1 MMIVNHWNRVSYTHS
16 LTKLLKYKVC
26 YVKFRISRRLWINV
40 YNIEIY
46 KSTWSLLN
54 CTKEF
59 FYSKVF
65 TCLLTL
71 VVTLSQYKIL
81 VQPMSGYMIVVQ
93 GYVFYLRTYSLYS
106 AVLYIV
112 HRRPLQLTQQE
123 GGAVQC
129 SWLHTEQT
137 IFVRY

>member
-1 MMIVNHWNRVSYTHS
+1 MILKFIKVLDRC
-16 LTKLLKYKVC
+16 LTAQKIFV
-26 YVKFRISRRLWINV
+26 
-40 YNIEIY
+40 
-46 KSTWSLLN
+46 
-54 CTKEF
+54 
-59 FYSKVF
+59 SKVF
-65 TCLLTL
+65 ICLLTL
-71 VVTLSQYKIL
+71 VVPLSQYKIL

-129 SWLHTEQT
+129 S
-137 IFVRY
+137 